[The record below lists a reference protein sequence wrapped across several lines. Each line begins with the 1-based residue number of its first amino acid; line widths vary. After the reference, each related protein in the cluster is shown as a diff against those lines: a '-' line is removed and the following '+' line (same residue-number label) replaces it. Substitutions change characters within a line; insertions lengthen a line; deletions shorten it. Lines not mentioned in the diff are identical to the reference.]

1 RASLDRQGV
10 LPGSA
15 ETRRDRRQRLD
26 HASDREAAGRDRR
39 QGRRRPPE
47 AHPRRTAAGRGDHR
61 RRTSR
66 PRGGGARPAMTLQ
79 RMKDLRALTDE
90 DLLRRVA
97 DDENLLLRER
107 GVAAMGGAPPS
118 PGRMRA
124 LRTNVA
130 RALTVLSE
138 RAIAAREGRRP

>member
-1 RASLDRQGV
+1 
-10 LPGSA
+10 
-15 ETRRDRRQRLD
+15 
-26 HASDREAAGRDRR
+26 
-39 QGRRRPPE
+39 
-47 AHPRRTAAGRGDHR
+47 
-61 RRTSR
+61 
-66 PRGGGARPAMTLQ
+66 MTLQ
-79 RMKDLRALTDE
+79 RMKDLRGLTDE
-90 DLLRRVA
+90 ELLRRIG

-138 RAIAAREGRRP
+138 RANAPREARRP